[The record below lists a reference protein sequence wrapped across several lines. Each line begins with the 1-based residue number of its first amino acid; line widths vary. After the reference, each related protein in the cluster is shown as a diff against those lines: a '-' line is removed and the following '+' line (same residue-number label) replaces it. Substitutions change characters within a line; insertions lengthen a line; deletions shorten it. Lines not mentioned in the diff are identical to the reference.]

1 MKNFSCK
8 KSVLILT
15 VFFLSNCFSKIY
27 CQTFSNSTVAPISDN
42 DITEFPVSVSNLN
55 AIDTTNFGLE
65 SVVINISHPDDLE
78 LSIQLKSPD
87 GTTILLAKNIQGSGF
102 SNTVFDAKSANFI
115 DFANGP
121 DNKNFRPLNDLAIL
135 NNGQIGNGTWK
146 LIVTDNKSGNTGTI
160 NSVAL
165 NFGNAPAKPLLSS
178 SNLPIIKINT
188 NGNEIVDDPKIVADM
203 NIIYNGK
210 GMINY
215 ASQTDYNYSGKIGIE
230 IRGHSSQRFPKK
242 QFGFETRDVAG
253 LDDVD
258 VSLLGLP
265 EQSDWILS
273 ANYNDK
279 TMMRNVLSYKLSR
292 EMGDYA
298 SRTIYC
304 ELIIDNEY
312 KGVYV
317 LMEKIKKDNDRVDIE
332 KLKSSDITPPNVTGG
347 YIFSIDKLDGGE
359 VTWHSTIQ
367 NSTVFQFVYP
377 KDAEDIQPE
386 QKQYL
391 QNYVDSFEQAL
402 NGENFEDPS
411 SGYRKYIDEKSFMD
425 FFIINEL
432 SRNID
437 GYRISS
443 YFHKPR
449 EAKIFAGPVWDY
461 DLAWGNANYFDGSD
475 PIGYD
480 YSYDFPDDDYQVPF
494 WWNKFLQDKLWK
506 QNLVCRY
513 NDYRQNILDQTN
525 IDKIIDSLAEELQ
538 YAQQRNFIRWNIMG
552 KAVSTNPTPVP
563 RSYDDEVSALKNWIT
578 NRFVFLDN
586 DLGPCASDGP
596 LALNTEPVI
605 LDAKNHE
612 NTNTITWKAES
623 EDQESYFVIESS
635 TDNINFFQVG
645 KVVSRGPSATGNIY
659 NFKDYN
665 IAADVIFYRVKEVDK
680 NGNVSYSKVVP
691 VEISHSAWR
700 IYPNNIHNQL
710 HIYSPLKSQQ
720 AVSIRIYNM
729 QGQCVKSIQVSN
741 SPGIVQDVSN
751 LATGS
756 YVLQVI
762 ELGGKITNLHFL
774 KN

>member
-15 VFFLSNCFSKIY
+15 AFFLSNCFSKIY
-27 CQTFSNSTVAPISDN
+27 CQTFSNNSVAPISDN
-42 DITEFPVSVSNLN
+42 DITEFPVSVNNLIS
-55 AIDTTNFGLE
+55 IDTTNFGLE

-102 SNTVFDAKSANFI
+102 SNTVFDAKSADFI

-135 NNGQIGNGTWK
+135 NNGQTGNGTWK
-146 LIVTDNKSGNTGTI
+146 LIVTDNKTGNTGTI

-165 NFGNAPAKPLLSS
+165 NFGNAPAKPLLYS

-210 GMINY
+210 GKINY
-215 ASQTDYNYSGKIGIE
+215 TSQTDYNYSGKIGIE

-253 LDDVD
+253 LDDLD

-279 TMMRNVLSYKLSR
+279 TMMRNVLSYQLSR

-317 LMEKIKKDNDRVDIE
+317 LMEKIKKDKNRVNIE

-359 VTWHSTIQ
+359 VTWHSSIQ

-377 KDAEDIQPE
+377 KNAEDIQPE

-449 EAKIFAGPVWDY
+449 EGKIFAGPVWDY
-461 DLAWGNANYFDGSD
+461 DLAWGNANYFDGSN

-513 NDYRQNILDQTN
+513 NDYRQNILDQTH

-538 YAQQRNFIRWNIMG
+538 YAQQRNFIRWNVMG

-563 RSYDDEVSALKNWIT
+563 QSYGDEVSALKNWIT

-586 DLGPCASDGP
+586 DLGPCTSDGP

-605 LDAKNHE
+605 LDAKNHG

-623 EDQESYFVIESS
+623 EDQESYFIIESS

-645 KVVSRGPSATGNIY
+645 QVVSRGLSATSNIY

-665 IAADVIFYRVKEVDK
+665 VATDVIFYRVKEVDK

-720 AVSIRIYNM
+720 PVSIRIYNM
-729 QGQCVKSIQVSN
+729 RGQCVKSTQVPN
-741 SPGIVQDVSN
+741 STGIVQDVSN
-751 LATGS
+751 LAAGS

-762 ELGGKITNLHFL
+762 ESGGKITNLRFL